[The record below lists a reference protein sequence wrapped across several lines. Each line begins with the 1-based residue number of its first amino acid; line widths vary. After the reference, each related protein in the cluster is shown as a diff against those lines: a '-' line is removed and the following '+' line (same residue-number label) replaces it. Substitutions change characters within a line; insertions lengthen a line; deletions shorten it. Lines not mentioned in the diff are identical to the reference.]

1 MGLHRDS
8 SMTLGMDHQ
17 VDQAWAEGS
26 VLTELRCGSL
36 FCLDLEAVFFRA
48 LAACLCT
55 GTTGDTH
62 AVLPQVLL

>member
-17 VDQAWAEGS
+17 VGQAWTEGS
-26 VLTELRCGSL
+26 ILTELSCGSL
-36 FCLDLEAVFFRA
+36 FCLDLEAVFCRA

-62 AVLPQVLL
+62 TGLLQVLL